1 MTHNTAYPTLGAR
14 KIPYISM
21 RNYLARAVRWTACL
35 FLAWTLSVK
44 ATPNEVIP
52 SALHGA
58 IQPQVAV
65 APDQKIYVAFGRG
78 DRIYCASSVDD
89 ARTFLPP
96 QEVALLPKL
105 ALGMRRGP
113 RIVASDKGITITAV
127 SHEDGNLYAWTSAD
141 AGKTWSR
148 GTRINSV
155 TNAAREGLHGMAG
168 DQSGNLYVAWL
179 DLRNGGT
186 QLWGA
191 HSGDGGRTWGD
202 NVLIYQ
208 SPDGHICECCHPS
221 IEVLAKGRVRVM
233 WRNWLG
239 GSRDLYTASSID
251 SGQTFGLATKL
262 GTGTWPLNACPMDGG
277 AVAGPWSVWRR
288 GSTVY
293 YTDGRP
299 GEHLLGPGKQ
309 PVVVSGTSGPCF
321 IWEDNSRL
329 MFKKESSQTV
339 MLAPNAAYPSMAIA
353 TAAHVPIVVWESSA
367 NGVQTILADVLK

>member
-1 MTHNTAYPTLGAR
+1 M
-14 KIPYISM
+14 S
-21 RNYLARAVRWTACL
+21 NYFARAGCSSSWL
-35 FLAWTLSVK
+35 FLAWALYVR
-44 ATPNEVIP
+44 ATPTEVIP
-52 SALHGA
+52 PDLHGA

-96 QEVALLPKL
+96 QLVAQLPNL

-113 RIVASDKGITITAV
+113 RIVASDKQITISAV
-127 SHEDGNLYAWTSAD
+127 SHQDGNLYAWSSAD

-168 DQSGNLYVAWL
+168 DQRGNLFVVWL
-179 DLRNGGT
+179 DLRNGST

-191 HSGDGGRTWGD
+191 GSLDGGRTWGY

-221 IEVLAKGRVRVM
+221 VEVGANGRIRVM

-239 GSRDLYTASSID
+239 GSRDLYTASTD
-251 SGQTFGLATKL
+251 GGQTFGPATKL

-277 AVAGPWSVWRR
+277 ALAGPWSVWRR

-293 YTDGRP
+293 YTDGQP
-299 GEHLLGPGKQ
+299 GEHQLGSGKQ
-309 PVVVSGTSGPCF
+309 PVVASGVTGPCF
-321 IWEDNSRL
+321 VWEENPRL
-329 MFKKESSQTV
+329 MFKNGSAPPA
-339 MLAPNAAYPSMAIA
+339 MLASNGAYPAMAIA
-353 TAAHVPIVVWESSA
+353 TANHVPIVVWESSA
-367 NGVQTILADVLK
+367 NGVQTILAGILK

>member
-1 MTHNTAYPTLGAR
+1 
-14 KIPYISM
+14 M
-21 RNYLARAVRWTACL
+21 RNYLSLAGSAWLLLACPL
-35 FLAWTLSVK
+35 YAK

-52 SALHGA
+52 PALHGA
-58 IQPQVAV
+58 IQPQVTV
-65 APDQKIYVAFGRG
+65 APDQKIYVTFGRG

-96 QEVALLPKL
+96 QEVAQLPKL

-113 RIVASDKGITITAV
+113 RIVASDKQITISAI

-168 DQSGNLYVAWL
+168 DQRGNLFAVWL

-191 HSGDGGRTWGD
+191 ASRDGGRSWGN

-221 IEVLAKGRVRVM
+221 VEVTANGHIRVM
-233 WRNWLG
+233 WRNWLN
-239 GSRDLYTASSID
+239 GSRDLYTASCDGEQAFSP
-251 SGQTFGLATKL
+251 ATKL
-262 GTGTWPLNACPMDGG
+262 GRGTWPLNACPMDGG
-277 AVAGPWSVWRR
+277 ALAGPWSVWRR
-288 GSTVY
+288 ESTIY
-293 YTDGRP
+293 YTDGGP
-299 GEHLLGPGKQ
+299 GEHQLGPGKQ
-309 PVVVSGTSGPCF
+309 PVVVSGTTGPSF
-321 IWEDNSRL
+321 VWEDSSRL
-329 MFKKESSQTV
+329 MFKRELALPV
-339 MLAPNAAYPSMAIA
+339 MLAPNAAFPAMAIA
-353 TAAHVPIVVWESSA
+353 TTAHVPIVVWESSA

>member
-1 MTHNTAYPTLGAR
+1 M
-14 KIPYISM
+14 S
-21 RNYLARAVRWTACL
+21 NYFARAGCSSSWL
-35 FLAWTLSVK
+35 FLAWALYVR
-44 ATPNEVIP
+44 ATPTEVIP
-52 SALHGA
+52 PDLHGA

-96 QEVALLPKL
+96 QLVAQLPNL

-113 RIVASDKGITITAV
+113 RIVASDKQITISAV
-127 SHEDGNLYAWTSAD
+127 SHQDGNLYAWSSAD

-168 DQSGNLYVAWL
+168 DQRGNLFVVWL
-179 DLRNGGT
+179 DLRNGST

-191 HSGDGGRTWGD
+191 GSLDGGRTWGY

-221 IEVLAKGRVRVM
+221 VEVGANGRIRVM

-239 GSRDLYTASSID
+239 GSRDLYTASTD
-251 SGQTFGLATKL
+251 GGQTFGPATKL

-277 AVAGPWSVWRR
+277 ALAGPWSVWRR

-293 YTDGRP
+293 YTDGQP
-299 GEHLLGPGKQ
+299 GEHQLGSGKQ
-309 PVVVSGTSGPCF
+309 PVVASGVTGPCF
-321 IWEDNSRL
+321 VWEENPRL
-329 MFKKESSQTV
+329 MFKNGSAPPA
-339 MLAPNAAYPSMAIA
+339 MLASNGAYPAMAIA
-353 TAAHVPIVVWESSA
+353 TANHVPIVVWESSA